1 MQCYDAKNF
10 IILPRN
16 LIYKTM
22 RSKQPSDSVLYQH
35 KRFDGERRCDDWLWK
50 AYNAYARLY
59 SFRMDRKLCR
69 DYRLGKQYDKP
80 MWVNGRQ
87 MSKREYMEKNGLPV
101 IQFNLLG
108 KNHRVI
114 LGQYRGND
122 VAPICKATDAAEN
135 DYAALWSEL
144 LRQNMKMNR
153 CTEKDAKNFAEFLT
167 GGLPVYK
174 VSYADRNGRRD
185 VFRDRVNPNMLLFP
199 FTTDPD
205 LADVGF
211 IGMLHDFDFRRI
223 LSYFAR
229 SKADADKLRKIYTMC
244 QSDEYLASTFS
255 QDRRTSDM
263 AHTDFFRPTEY
274 GKCRVIELWTKE
286 YREAW
291 RVIDAREPNP
301 YYVPYTAAEEAKL
314 KAEREKRRNFNI
326 MKDWDG
332 VSPMMD
338 ELTGDVKYFED
349 PEKYESENS
358 LSWEFCVEE
367 YWYFR
372 YMAPDGTIL
381 EEGVSPY
388 WNGSESIQPFV
399 VKGYPM
405 DDGMIRSHAAEMI
418 PAQDYLNYY
427 IICMDFY
434 IKNAAKGVMMV
445 DEASISDMQSFE
457 EMCDQFIRTNG
468 VVVYTTKKGGKAP
481 TIQTSQGIPGG
492 FDYMINLSKSMSE
505 DVSGAQASLQGKKE
519 SSSMSGVL
527 MSQMINQAASSLS
540 DMLGTYNDFLEQTAM
555 KQIKIMK
562 CCYTGRKKASI
573 CGKVLEEDMS
583 ILQDVDMELSI
594 SQNSNTPTYRA
605 LTSDFWLNLGVQG
618 KIPLQAAVEAAD
630 LPDAQ
635 RVLAIIDKYQQTL
648 QQQQQPGV
656 IPPLAQVAAPPAA

>member
-1 MQCYDAKNF
+1 MGNKS
-10 IILPRN
+10 
-16 LIYKTM
+16 T
-22 RSKQPSDSVLYQH
+22 SDSVLYQH
-35 KRFDGERRCDDWLWK
+35 KRFDGERRCEDWLWK
-50 AYNAYARLY
+50 AYNSYVRLRP
-59 SFRMDRKLCR
+59 FRKDRKMCR

-122 VAPICKATDAAEN
+122 VAPICKATDAGEN
-135 DYAALWSEL
+135 DYATLWSEL

-153 CTEKDAKNFAEFLT
+153 CTEKDAKNFGEFMT
-167 GGLPVYK
+167 GGLPIYK
-174 VSYADRNGRRD
+174 VAYADRNGKRD
-185 VFRDRVNPNMLLFP
+185 VFRDRVNPNMIFFP
-199 FTTDPD
+199 YTIDPD
-205 LADVGF
+205 LEDVGH
-211 IGMLHDFDFRRI
+211 IGMLHEFDFRQI
-223 LSYFAR
+223 LAMFAHNPG
-229 SKADADKLRKIYTMC
+229 DADKLRHIYSMC
-244 QSDEYLASTFS
+244 QQDEYLASTFS
-255 QDRRTSDM
+255 QDTRFSDLSD
-263 AHTDFFRPTEY
+263 TDFFKPREY

-286 YREAW
+286 YRDSW

-301 YYVPYTAAEEAKL
+301 YYVPYSAAEEAKL
-314 KAEREKRRNFNI
+314 KAEHEARRNLNI
-326 MKDWDG
+326 AKDWDG
-332 VSPMMD
+332 ISPMID
-338 ELTGDVKYFED
+338 ELTGGIKYLED
-349 PEKYESENS
+349 PDKYEQENS
-358 LSWEFCVEE
+358 LSWEYAVEE

-388 WNGSESIQPFV
+388 WNGSESMHPFI

-405 DDGMIRSHAAEMI
+405 DDGIIRSHAAEMI

-427 IICMDFY
+427 IVCMDFY
-434 IKNAAKGVMMV
+434 IKNAAKGVMIV
-445 DEASISDMQSFE
+445 DEDSISDMQSFE

-468 VVVYTTKKGGKAP
+468 VVVYTSKKGGKAP
-481 TIQTSQGIPGG
+481 EIKTSQGIPGG

-519 SSSMSGVL
+519 ASNMSGVL
-527 MSQMINQAASSLS
+527 MSQMINQAATSLA
-540 DMLGTYNDFLEQTAM
+540 DMLGTYNDFLERTAM

-562 CCYTGRKKASI
+562 CCYTGRKKVSI

-594 SQNSNTPTYRA
+594 SQNSNTSTYRA

-618 KIPLQAAVEAAD
+618 KIPLPAAVEAAE
-630 LPDAQ
+630 LPDGQ
-635 RVLAIIDKYQQTL
+635 RILAIIEKYQQAMQE
-648 QQQQQPGV
+648 QQMRQQMQQQPGM
-656 IPPLAQVAAPPAA
+656 IPPQAQLAAPGAMA